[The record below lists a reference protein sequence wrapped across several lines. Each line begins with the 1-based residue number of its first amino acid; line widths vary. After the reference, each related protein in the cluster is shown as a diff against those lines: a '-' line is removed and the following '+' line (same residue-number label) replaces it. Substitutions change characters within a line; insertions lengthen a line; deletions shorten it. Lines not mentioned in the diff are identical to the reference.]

1 MGAPVYAAGMPETA
15 TAPVKINV
23 TWDDLDA
30 LVAALAERLAAGPEP
45 DVVLAI
51 SRGGLVPAGMLGYRL
66 GWRDMLLAAVVAYD
80 DEHGFRGKADFLQF
94 PSDDQIAGKTVL
106 VIDEV
111 WDSGTTIAAVS
122 RRIRDAGGK
131 PVTAVLHYKPGRSR
145 VDIEP
150 DHYIV
155 ETNDWVLYPFK
166 AGK

>member
-1 MGAPVYAAGMPETA
+1 MSQPVEP
-15 TAPVKINV
+15 PVKDVV
-23 TWDDLDA
+23 TWEDLDA
-30 LVAALAERLAAGPEP
+30 LVARLAEQLAAGPPP

-66 GWRDMLLAAVVAYD
+66 GWRDMLVASVVAYD
-80 DEHGFRGKADFLQF
+80 EAGFRGAAEFLQF
-94 PSDDQIAGKTVL
+94 PADEDLRGRHVV

-122 RRIRDAGGK
+122 ERIRAAGGE

-145 VDIEP
+145 VELVP

>member
-1 MGAPVYAAGMPETA
+1 MPDVPSEPVQ
-15 TAPVKINV
+15 VNV

-30 LVAALAERLAAGPEP
+30 LVAELAERLAAAPEP

-51 SRGGLVPAGMLGYRL
+51 SRGGLVPAGMLGYRM

-80 DEHGFRGKADFLQF
+80 DESGFRGKADFLQF
-94 PSDDQIAGKTVL
+94 PSDEQIAGKTVL

-122 RRIRDAGGK
+122 RRICEAGGT

-145 VDIEP
+145 VDIVP
-150 DHYIV
+150 DHFIV

>member
-1 MGAPVYAAGMPETA
+1 MPDPSASTLSE
-15 TAPVKINV
+15 PVKINV

-30 LVAALAERLAAGPEP
+30 LVAELAARLAAAPKP

-66 GWRDMLLAAVVAYD
+66 GWRDMLLAAVVVYD
-80 DEHGFRGKADFLQF
+80 DEQGFRGEAEFLQF
-94 PSDDQIAGKTVL
+94 PPDDQLRGKRVL

-122 RRIRDAGGK
+122 ERIRAAGGE
-131 PVTAVLHYKPGRSR
+131 PITAVLHYKPGRSR
-145 VDIEP
+145 VDLVP